1 MADAD
6 TKLIVKKLMTAID
19 DITNDYNKSD
29 EEKTK
34 LFTNFYDT
42 YNVDLVNLKKKNKDQ
57 MNDILDQVNEY
68 VALHKAKMDEVN
80 NAAKQKKEIDIPAE
94 YNDLGLDTDQLKNK
108 QYINEKV
115 ITLLGSKHRVGYIM
129 LCIYSKLKQGISNH
143 ITDIINKLKDDQTLD
158 FSYPPFYL
166 DYPNNNINVNSLNDL
181 FVYTHIGLYYYGK
194 LYPGEQNIQI
204 FNNVLNRV
212 LTHDI
217 VDYSDKS
224 FVTDNLKT
232 LQFSN
237 DATQLKFQQ
246 IFTNICCCILSPG
259 IKNNIAIHSE
269 LRSLVTL
276 MIYYIGL
283 NYNAIKDKLEKNWE
297 KLYLYY
303 LCQQD
308 DINAFIDGNF
318 ADAPTKYD
326 NYKPNDALQLSLL
339 PSQLQNDIN
348 NNDIKKVL
356 NNPPHVYQPFEC
368 KAKDKKIDEIG
379 TDLIPD
385 ADRAEVGKYLT
396 TEMINL
402 YVDAKNYQP
411 NKDNSDKFATIL
423 KSNTSINNLINML
436 NSDNFRFKDY
446 KKYLIAYIE
455 LYRKYHKEYKNY
467 KKMSKLNLKN
477 NVAMN
482 ISANGLRTKNVSTG
496 LNNLNI
502 NDQFSKI
509 RDDIVPIETEVET
522 EVETKVGTEVEKNT
536 FKTYKSNDIQKFLKN
551 DVETGNEKL
560 LVYSTMLSILFKIP
574 YLLSE
579 YLGKLYTKTKFSNV
593 TINRIVDYISKI
605 NKHDNTG
612 EIVCD
617 NADLPN
623 TVETKRNFFER
634 VLEHYNIEF
643 AFKNAFAKDN
653 IDKSEYSMHSRFE
666 IFDQIVNSEEPLLC
680 IDDFNYI
687 SEYIFKAT
695 FCDKLGDDCSSYAI
709 AASKKILSQYV
720 NDSKIGDIDGTKL
733 DKNVTQTDLN
743 EVNNYIQ
750 TVYKPKFVNI
760 RGSTEIDDTEIT
772 PTLAQ
777 DIIEETD
784 TVTYVLF
791 YMNKHHE
798 NFDTKFEDYKFITE
812 LETMKLFNDIVK
824 PDKLYKGLAKTIN
837 GQDQF
842 DQEYKPDNDNK
853 KAILNDFIAL
863 SGIKPD
869 MAKISAAGNFKFSLL
884 KLLFIIFIVLIVIIV
899 IIKFAP
905 KIKNFI
911 KKHL

>member
-1 MADAD
+1 MTDDVD
-6 TKLIVKKLMTAID
+6 TISGTLVDRMTDICDNKDISLQEKLT
-19 DITNDYNKSD
+19 
-29 EEKTK
+29 
-34 LFTNFYDT
+34 LFTNFKDT
-42 YNVDLVNLKKKNKDQ
+42 YDE
-57 MNDILDQVNEY
+57 DITKLIDMDDY
-68 VALHKAKMDEVN
+68 VANEILEAIDGYISVFQRKIATEKII
-80 NAAKQKKEIDIPAE
+80 KQKNEIDIPAE
-94 YNDLGLDTDQLKNK
+94 YDGLNLDKTQLKNK
-108 QYINEKV
+108 QYINEIV
-115 ITLLGSKHRVGYIM
+115 PRLLGSNHRVGYIM
-129 LCIYSKLKQGISNH
+129 LCIYSKLKTGVSDH
-143 ITDIINKLKDDQTLD
+143 IKNIIEQLKTNQTLD

-166 DYPNNNINVNSLNDL
+166 DYPANNVNVNSLNDL
-181 FVYTHIGLYYYGK
+181 FVYTHIGLYYYEK

-224 FVTDNLKT
+224 FVTDNLGA

-237 DATQLKFQQ
+237 DDDNKLKFQQ

-283 NYNAIKDKLEKNWE
+283 NYNAIKSKLKKDWE

-308 DINAFIDGNF
+308 GINAFIDSNF
-318 ADAPTKYD
+318 ANVPKTYE
-326 NYKPNDALQLSLL
+326 NYKPDNALQLSLL
-339 PSQLQNDIN
+339 SGPLQNDIN
-348 NNDIKKVL
+348 NDDIKKIF
-356 NNPPHVYQPFEC
+356 NNSPYVYQPFDC
-368 KAKDKKIDEIG
+368 KNKGKKIADISI
-379 TDLIPD
+379 DLIPD

-396 TEMINL
+396 ADMIDL
-402 YVDAKNYQP
+402 YFDAEGYQP
-411 NKDNSDKFATIL
+411 NKNNSDKFATIL
-423 KSNTSINNLINML
+423 NSNTPIINLITML
-436 NSDNFRFKDY
+436 NSDDFRFKDY
-446 KKYLIAYIE
+446 RRYLIAYIE
-455 LYRKYHKEYKNY
+455 LYRKYHQKDKNY

-482 ISANGLRTKNVSTG
+482 ISANGLRTKNVSTE
-496 LNNLNI
+496 LNKLNI
-502 NDQFSKI
+502 NDQCSKI
-509 RDDIVPIETEVET
+509 GDDIVPIET
-522 EVETKVGTEVEKNT
+522 EVETKVGTEVEKNK
-536 FKTYKSNDIQKFLKN
+536 FKTYKFNGSEQFLQEMQSDLN
-551 DVETGNEKL
+551 TL
-560 LVYSTMLSILFKIP
+560 LDYSTMLSILFKIP
-574 YLLSE
+574 YLLPE
-579 YLGKLYTKTKFSNV
+579 YLGKLYSKTKFSKA

-605 NKHDNTG
+605 NKHDNKG

-617 NADLPN
+617 NKDLPE
-623 TVETKRNFFER
+623 TFETKRNFFER
-634 VLEHYNIEF
+634 VLEHYDIEF
-643 AFKNAFAKDN
+643 AFKNAFANDN
-653 IDKSEYSMHSRFE
+653 VDRVEYSMHSRFE
-666 IFDQIVNSEEPLLC
+666 IFDQIINSKKPLLC

-695 FCDKLGDDCSSYAI
+695 FCNGLSNDCSSYAI

-720 NDSKIGDIDGTKL
+720 NDGKIGDISGEGPT
-733 DKNVTQTDLN
+733 KNVTQTDLN

-760 RGSTEIDDTEIT
+760 RGSTEVDDTEIT

-777 DIIEETD
+777 DIIEETN

-791 YMNKHHE
+791 YVNDQHKQFE
-798 NFDTKFEDYKFITE
+798 TKFEDYKFITE

-824 PDKLYKGLAKTIN
+824 PDKLYKGLAKTIQN
-837 GQDQF
+837 RDQF
-842 DQEYKPDNDNK
+842 DQTYTPSNDNK
-853 KAILNDFIAL
+853 KAILKDFIDY
-863 SGIKPD
+863 SGLD
-869 MAKISAAGNFKFSLL
+869 LNTAKISAAGNFKFSLL

>member
-1 MADAD
+1 MADVDA
-6 TKLIVKKLMTAID
+6 KSIVKKLMAAID
-19 DITNDYNKSD
+19 EITNDENTSV
-29 EEKTK
+29 EKKTQ
-34 LFTNFYDT
+34 LFTDFQDT
-42 YNVDLVNLKKKNKDQ
+42 YSNDLAELKKKNKKQ
-57 MNDILDQVNEY
+57 MIAILEQVTEY
-68 VALHKAKMDEVN
+68 IAAYKAKMDEVDDETE
-80 NAAKQKKEIDIPAE
+80 QDTEIDIPVE
-94 YNDLGLDTDQLKNK
+94 YDGLNLDKTKLKDK
-108 QYINEKV
+108 QYINDMV
-115 ITLLGSKHRVGYIM
+115 TTLLGTNYRVGYLM
-129 LCIYSKLKQGISNH
+129 LCIYSKLKTGVSQYINN
-143 ITDIINKLKDDQTLD
+143 IIEQLKTKQNSD

-166 DYPNNNINVNSLNDL
+166 DYPNNNVNVNSLNDL
-181 FVYTHIGLYYYGK
+181 FVYTHIGLYYYEK

-224 FVTDNLKT
+224 FVTDNLRE

-259 IKNNIAIHSE
+259 IKNNIVIHSE

-283 NYNAIKDKLEKNWE
+283 NYNAIKNKLERDWE

-318 ADAPTKYD
+318 ANAPKAYD
-326 NYKPNDALQLSLL
+326 KYKPNDTLQLSLL
-339 PSQLQNDIN
+339 PGLLQNDIN
-348 NNDIKKVL
+348 NNVVQKAP
-356 NNPPHVYQPFEC
+356 NNSSYVYQPFNH
-368 KAKDKKIDEIG
+368 KTKDKTIAEIG

-385 ADRAEVGKYLT
+385 ADKNEVGKYLT
-396 TEMINL
+396 HEMINL
-402 YVDAKNYQP
+402 YVDAKDYQP
-411 NKDNSDKFATIL
+411 NKDNSDKFATTL
-423 KSNTSINNLINML
+423 SSNTTIKNLINML
-436 NSDNFRFKDY
+436 NSNDFRFKDY
-446 KKYLIAYIE
+446 RKYLIAYID
-455 LYRKYHKEYKNY
+455 LYHNYHKKDKDY

-482 ISANGLRTKNVSTG
+482 ISANGLRTKNVSTE
-496 LNNLNI
+496 LNKLNI
-502 NDQFSKI
+502 NGQCSKI
-509 RDDIVPIETEVET
+509 GNDIVPIEID
-522 EVETKVGTEVEKNT
+522 VETKVETEVEKNT
-536 FKTYKSNDIQKFLKN
+536 FKTYIFDGDSQFIKEMQSDL
-551 DVETGNEKL
+551 DTL
-560 LVYSTMLSILFKIP
+560 LAYSTMLSILFKIP
-574 YLLSE
+574 YLLPE
-579 YLGKLYTKTKFSNV
+579 YLGELYSKTKFSKV
-593 TINRIVDYISKI
+593 TINKIVNYISKI
-605 NKHDNTG
+605 NKHDNVG
-612 EIVCD
+612 EIVIGND
-617 NADLPN
+617 DLP
-623 TVETKRNFFER
+623 TDFEKKRNFFER
-634 VLEHYNIEF
+634 VLEHYDIEF
-643 AFKNAFAKDN
+643 AFKNSFANDN
-653 IDKSEYSMHSRFE
+653 VDKAEYSMHSRFA

-695 FCDKLGDDCSSYAI
+695 FCNGLSDDCSSYAV
-709 AASKKILSQYV
+709 AASKKLLSKYV
-720 NDSKIGDIDGTKL
+720 NDGKIGDIDGTKL

-777 DIIEETD
+777 DIIEETNI
-784 TVTYVLF
+784 VTHVLF
-791 YMNKHHE
+791 VDNKHHE

-824 PDKLYKGLAKTIN
+824 PDKLYKGLAKTIK
-837 GQDQF
+837 DHEQF

-853 KAILNDFIAL
+853 KAILKDFIAL
-863 SGIKPD
+863 SGMD
-869 MAKISAAGNFKFSLL
+869 ETAAKISAAGNFKFSLL

>member
-1 MADAD
+1 MTDDKAVYKQIMDIINGINQDDSTSYEQKIDLLSNINDDYYDMLNKLSKGTAYLISDTIADWVD
-6 TKLIVKKLMTAID
+6 VYNTQIQLISLNT
-19 DITNDYNKSD
+19 
-29 EEKTK
+29 
-34 LFTNFYDT
+34 
-42 YNVDLVNLKKKNKDQ
+42 
-57 MNDILDQVNEY
+57 
-68 VALHKAKMDEVN
+68 
-80 NAAKQKKEIDIPAE
+80 EIDIPDE
-94 YNDLGLDTDQLKNK
+94 YTDLGLDKARLEDK
-108 QYINEKV
+108 QYINEIV
-115 ITLLGSKHRVGYIM
+115 PTLLRSDHRVGYIV
-129 LCIYSKLKQGISNH
+129 LCIYSKLKTGISDH
-143 ITDIINKLKDDQTLD
+143 INDIIEQLKTNQNSD

-166 DYPNNNINVNSLNDL
+166 DYPANNVNVNSLNDL

-224 FVTDNLKT
+224 FVTNNLKT

-283 NYNAIKDKLEKNWE
+283 NYNAIKDKLKRDWE

-308 DINAFIDGNF
+308 GINAFINSDF
-318 ADAPTKYD
+318 ADVPKTYE
-326 NYKPNDALQLSLL
+326 NYKPDNALQLSLL
-339 PSQLQNDIN
+339 PGQLQNDIN
-348 NNDIKKVL
+348 NNDIQKIL
-356 NNPPHVYQPFEC
+356 NNLPCVYQSFDC
-368 KAKDKKIDEIG
+368 KNKDKKIADIG

-396 TEMINL
+396 DDMINL
-402 YVDAKNYQP
+402 YFDAEGYQP
-411 NKDNSDKFATIL
+411 NKNNSDKFTMIL
-423 KSNTSINNLINML
+423 NSNTPIKNLITML
-436 NSDNFRFKDY
+436 NSDDFRFKDY
-446 KKYLIAYIE
+446 RKYLIAYIE
-455 LYRKYHKEYKNY
+455 LYRKYHKKDKNY

-482 ISANGLRTKNVSTG
+482 ISANGLRTDKVLTE

-502 NDQFSKI
+502 NGKCDKI
-509 RDDIVPIETEVET
+509 GDISPDEAT
-522 EVETKVGTEVEKNT
+522 T
-536 FKTYKSNDIQKFLKN
+536 FYTYKFDGTKQFIQEMKSDLDRLF
-551 DVETGNEKL
+551 D
-560 LVYSTMLSILFKIP
+560 YSTMLSILFKIP
-574 YLLSE
+574 YLLPE
-579 YLGKLYTKTKFSNV
+579 YLGKLYSKTKFSKA

-612 EIVCD
+612 EIVCET
-617 NADLPN
+617 ADLPSDF
-623 TVETKRNFFER
+623 EKKRNFFER

-643 AFKNAFAKDN
+643 AFKNAFANDN
-653 IDKSEYSMHSRFE
+653 VDRVEYSMHSRFE
-666 IFDQIVNSEEPLLC
+666 IFDQIVNSEKQLLC

-695 FCDKLGDDCSSYAI
+695 FCNGLSNDCSSYAI

-720 NDSKIGDIDGTKL
+720 NDGKIGDIGGEGPT
-733 DKNVTQTDLN
+733 KNVTQTDLN

-760 RGSTEIDDTEIT
+760 RGSTEVDDTEIT

-777 DIIEETD
+777 DIIEETII
-784 TVTYVLF
+784 VTYVLF
-791 YMNKHHE
+791 NKNDQHKQF
-798 NFDTKFEDYKFITE
+798 NTNFEDYKFITE

-837 GQDQF
+837 GREQF
-842 DQEYKPDNDNK
+842 DQTYTPSNDNK
-853 KAILNDFIAL
+853 KAILKDFITF
-863 SGIKPD
+863 SGLDPTT
-869 MAKISAAGNFKFSLL
+869 AKISAAGNFKFSLL

>member
-6 TKLIVKKLMTAID
+6 VDVNSIVRKLMNEIFNISKDNTK
-19 DITNDYNKSD
+19 TD
-29 EEKTK
+29 EEKFDSFTK
-34 LFTNFYDT
+34 FNKTH
-42 YNVDLVNLKKKNKDQ
+42 VSDLVNLRNKDI
-57 MNDILDQVNEY
+57 NKFNGIRNQVKKHAES
-68 VALHKAKMDEVN
+68 HKIKMDELEN
-80 NAAKQKKEIDIPAE
+80 EIKQNTEIDIPAE
-94 YNDLGLDTDQLKNK
+94 YNSLGLDKARLKDK
-108 QYINEKV
+108 QYINEIV
-115 ITLLGSKHRVGYIM
+115 PTLLRSDHRVGYIM
-129 LCIYSKLKQGISNH
+129 LCIYSKLKTGISDH
-143 ITDIINKLKDDQTLD
+143 INDIIEQLKTNQTLD

-166 DYPNNNINVNSLNDL
+166 DYSDNNVNVNSLNDL

-224 FVTDNLKT
+224 FVTDNLGA

-237 DATQLKFQQ
+237 DDDNKLKFQQ

-283 NYNAIKDKLEKNWE
+283 NYGAIKNKLEKDWE

-308 DINAFIDGNF
+308 DIKAFIDNNL
-318 ADAPTKYD
+318 ANSPETYK
-326 NYKPNDALQLSLL
+326 NYKPNDTLQLSLL
-339 PSQLQNDIN
+339 SGSLQNDIN
-348 NNDIKKVL
+348 NNNIQKIL
-356 NNPPHVYQPFEC
+356 NNPPVYQPFNC
-368 KAKDKKIDEIG
+368 KTTGKKIANISI
-379 TDLIPD
+379 DLIPD

-396 TEMINL
+396 DDMINL
-402 YVDAKNYQP
+402 YFDAEGYQP
-411 NKDNSDKFATIL
+411 NKNNSDKFAMIL
-423 KSNTSINNLINML
+423 NSNTPIKNLITML
-436 NSDNFRFKDY
+436 NSDDFRFKDY
-446 KKYLIAYIE
+446 RKYLIAYIE
-455 LYRKYHKEYKNY
+455 LYRKYHQKYKNY

-477 NVAMN
+477 NVAIN
-482 ISANGLRTKNVSTG
+482 ISENRLGTKNVSTG
-496 LNNLNI
+496 LNKLNI
-502 NDQFSKI
+502 NDQCSKI
-509 RDDIVPIETEVET
+509 GDDIVPIET
-522 EVETKVGTEVEKNT
+522 EVETKVGTEVEKNK
-536 FKTYKSNDIQKFLKN
+536 FKTYKSDDIQKFLEN
-551 DVETGNEKL
+551 DVEPSNQTL

-574 YLLSE
+574 YLLPE
-579 YLGKLYTKTKFSNV
+579 YLGKLYSKTKFSKA

-605 NKHDNTG
+605 NKHDNKG

-617 NADLPN
+617 NKDLPE
-623 TVETKRNFFER
+623 TFETKRNFFER

-643 AFKNAFAKDN
+643 AFKNAFANDN
-653 IDKSEYSMHSRFE
+653 VDKVEYSMHSRFE
-666 IFDQIVNSEEPLLC
+666 IFDQIVNSKEPLLC

-695 FCDKLGDDCSSYAI
+695 FCDKLENDCSSYAI
-709 AASKKILSQYV
+709 TASKKILSQYV
-720 NDSKIGDIDGTKL
+720 NDGKIGDIGGEGPT
-733 DKNVTQTDLN
+733 KNVTQTDLN

-760 RGSTEIDDTEIT
+760 RGSTEVDDTEIT

-791 YMNKHHE
+791 YMNDQHK
-798 NFDTKFEDYKFITE
+798 NFETKFEDYKFITE

-824 PDKLYKGLAKTIN
+824 PDKLYKGLAKTIQN
-837 GQDQF
+837 REQF
-842 DQEYKPDNDNK
+842 DQTYTPGNDNK
-853 KAILNDFIAL
+853 KAILNDFINY
-863 SGIKPD
+863 SGLTPTT
-869 MAKISAAGNFKFSLL
+869 AKISAAGNFKFSLL

>member
-1 MADAD
+1 MTDD
-6 TKLIVKKLMTAID
+6 VCGKILDIIKKINRNTSMTYQEKID
-19 DITNDYNKSD
+19 SLYKINNDYEDELDTLD
-29 EEKTK
+29 EE
-34 LFTNFYDT
+34 D
-42 YNVDLVNLKKKNKDQ
+42 YNIIANKIKELTGLYNMQ
-57 MNDILDQVNEY
+57 IQLI
-68 VALHKAKMDEVN
+68 ALN
-80 NAAKQKKEIDIPAE
+80 TEIDIPTE
-94 YNDLGLDTDQLKNK
+94 YDGLNLDKTKLKDK
-108 QYINEKV
+108 QYINDMV
-115 ITLLGSKHRVGYIM
+115 TTLLGTNYRVGYLM
-129 LCIYSKLKQGISNH
+129 LCIYSELKTGISEH
-143 ITDIINKLKDDQTLD
+143 VKDIIEQLKTNQNSD

-166 DYPNNNINVNSLNDL
+166 DYPANNVNVNSLNDL
-181 FVYTHIGLYYYGK
+181 FVYTHIGLYYYEK
-194 LYPGEQNIQI
+194 LYPGDQNIQI

-224 FVTDNLKT
+224 FVTNNLRE

-237 DATQLKFQQ
+237 DDTQLKFQQ

-283 NYNAIKDKLEKNWE
+283 NYNPIKDKLKKDWE
-297 KLYLYY
+297 RLYLYY

-308 DINAFIDGNF
+308 DINAFINNNF
-318 ADAPTKYD
+318 TDAPTKYEE
-326 NYKPNDALQLSLL
+326 YKPNDKLDLSLL
-339 PSQLQNDIN
+339 PGPLQNDIN
-348 NNDIKKVL
+348 NNNIQKVI
-356 NNPPHVYQPFEC
+356 NTPKYAYQQFDC
-368 KAKDKKIDEIG
+368 KTKDKTITDIG
-379 TDLIPD
+379 TDLIPN

-396 TEMINL
+396 TDMINL
-402 YVDAKNYQP
+402 YIDAKNYQP
-411 NKDNSDKFATIL
+411 NKTNDDKFATTL
-423 KSNTSINNLINML
+423 NSNTSIQNLINML
-436 NSDNFRFKDY
+436 NSDDFRFKDY
-446 KKYLIAYIE
+446 RKYLIAYID
-455 LYRKYHKEYKNY
+455 LYHNYHQKYKNY
-467 KKMSKLNLKN
+467 KKMLKLNLKN

-482 ISANGLRTKNVSTG
+482 ISANELRTKNVSTE
-496 LNNLNI
+496 LNKLDINKLCDNI
-502 NDQFSKI
+502 GNNISPIKTEI
-509 RDDIVPIETEVET
+509 KTKIETNE
-522 EVETKVGTEVEKNT
+522 
-536 FKTYKSNDIQKFLKN
+536 FKTYKHEDIQKFVN
-551 DVETGNEKL
+551 DDVEPGNKTL
-560 LVYSTMLSILFKIP
+560 LDYSTMLSILFKIP
-574 YLLSE
+574 YLLPE
-579 YLGKLYTKTKFSNV
+579 YLGKLYSKTKFSNA

-605 NKHDNTG
+605 NKHNNVG
-612 EIVCD
+612 EITCD
-617 NADLPN
+617 NKDLP
-623 TVETKRNFFER
+623 TDFEKKRNFFER

-653 IDKSEYSMHSRFE
+653 VDKAEYSMHSRFA
-666 IFDQIVNSEEPLLC
+666 IFDQIVNSDEPLLC

-695 FCDKLGDDCSSYAI
+695 FCNNLGDDCSSYAI

-720 NDSKIGDIDGTKL
+720 NDDKIGDIGGKDLT
-733 DKNVTQTDLN
+733 KNVTQTDLN

-750 TVYKPKFVNI
+750 TIYKPKFVNI

-791 YMNKHHE
+791 YMNDQHKQFE
-798 NFDTKFEDYKFITE
+798 TKFEDYKFITE

-824 PDKLYKGLAKTIN
+824 PDKLYKGLANTIK

-842 DQEYKPDNDNK
+842 DQEYRPDNDNK
-853 KAILNDFIAL
+853 NAILKDFMDYSELDA
-863 SGIKPD
+863 KT
-869 MAKISAAGNFKFSLL
+869 AKISAAGNFKFSLL

>member
-1 MADAD
+1 MTDD
-6 TKLIVKKLMTAID
+6 TDTILDTLVDRMTDICNNKDTSLQEKLT
-19 DITNDYNKSD
+19 
-29 EEKTK
+29 
-34 LFTNFYDT
+34 LFTNFQNTYDEDIT
-42 YNVDLVNLKKKNKDQ
+42 KLIDMNENAANEILETIKGYISVFQRKIATEKIIKQKNK
-57 MNDILDQVNEY
+57 
-68 VALHKAKMDEVN
+68 
-80 NAAKQKKEIDIPAE
+80 IDIPAE
-94 YNDLGLDTDQLKNK
+94 YNDLNLDKDQLKNK
-108 QYINEKV
+108 QYINEIV
-115 ITLLGSKHRVGYIM
+115 PRLLGSDHRVGYIM
-129 LCIYSKLKQGISNH
+129 LCIYSKLKTGISNH

-194 LYPGEQNIQI
+194 LHPEDQNIQI

-224 FVTDNLKT
+224 FVTDNLGA

-237 DATQLKFQQ
+237 DDATKLKFQQ

-283 NYNAIKDKLEKNWE
+283 NYNAIKDKLEKDWE

-308 DINAFIDGNF
+308 GINAFINNNF
-318 ADAPTKYD
+318 KDIPKKYD
-326 NYKPNDALQLSLL
+326 DYKPNDTLQLSLL
-339 PSQLQNDIN
+339 PGLLQNDIN
-348 NNDIKKVL
+348 NNNIPKVL
-356 NNPPHVYQPFEC
+356 NSSKYAYQKFEYE
-368 KAKDKKIDEIG
+368 DKKKTIDDIN
-379 TDLIPD
+379 TNLIPD
-385 ADRAEVGKYLT
+385 ADKNEVRKYLT
-396 TEMINL
+396 PEMINL
-402 YVDAKNYQP
+402 YFNAEDYK
-411 NKDNSDKFATIL
+411 SDKFTTIKL
-423 KSNTSINNLINML
+423 SSTSKPINDLIDML

-446 KKYLIAYIE
+446 RKYLIAYID
-455 LYRKYHKEYKNY
+455 LYHNYHQKDKNY
-467 KKMSKLNLKN
+467 NKMSKLNLKN
-477 NVAMN
+477 NVANN
-482 ISANGLRTKNVSTG
+482 ISENGLKTDNVSTE
-496 LNNLNI
+496 LNKLNI
-502 NDQFSKI
+502 NSQCVNI
-509 RDDIVPIETEVET
+509 GDISLDET
-522 EVETKVGTEVEKNT
+522 NT
-536 FKTYKSNDIQKFLKN
+536 FKTYKFNGTEKFIKDMQSDLN
-551 DVETGNEKL
+551 RL
-560 LVYSTMLSILFKIP
+560 LAYSTMLSILFKIP
-574 YLLSE
+574 YLLPE
-579 YLGKLYTKTKFSNV
+579 YLGELYSKTKFSKA
-593 TINRIVDYISKI
+593 TINKIVDYISKI
-605 NKHDNTG
+605 NKHDNVG

-617 NADLPN
+617 NADLP
-623 TVETKRNFFER
+623 TDFEKKRNFFER
-634 VLEHYNIEF
+634 VLEHYDIEF

-653 IDKSEYSMHSRFE
+653 VDKAEYSMHSRFA

-695 FCDKLGDDCSSYAI
+695 FCNGLSDDCSSYAI
-709 AASKKILSQYV
+709 AASKKILSKYV
-720 NDSKIGDIDGTKL
+720 NDGKIGDVGGKDL
-733 DKNVTQTDLN
+733 NKNVTQTDLN

-777 DIIEETD
+777 DIIEETKI
-784 TVTYVLF
+784 VTHVLF
-791 YMNKHHE
+791 VKNNHHK

-824 PDKLYKGLAKTIN
+824 PDKLYKGLANTIN

-842 DQEYKPDNDNK
+842 DKEYKPDNDNK

-884 KLLFIIFIVLIVIIV
+884 KLLFIIFIVLIVIVV

>member
-1 MADAD
+1 MTDVDAAETISNKLFD
-6 TKLIVKKLMTAID
+6 AIQDICDDKTKSYMEKLTLFNDFKNTYNEDITKLYNID
-19 DITNDYNKSD
+19 I
-29 EEKTK
+29 
-34 LFTNFYDT
+34 
-42 YNVDLVNLKKKNKDQ
+42 NVFDN
-57 MNDILDQVNEY
+57 ILDTVDNYISVFQRKMNEEEIE
-68 VALHKAKMDEVN
+68 KR
-80 NAAKQKKEIDIPAE
+80 KKEFNIPAE
-94 YNDLGLDTDQLKNK
+94 YNDLGLDKGQLKNK
-108 QYINEKV
+108 QYINEQVPK
-115 ITLLGSKHRVGYIM
+115 LLRSDHRVGYIM

-283 NYNAIKDKLEKNWE
+283 NYNAIKDKLEKDWE

-318 ADAPTKYD
+318 KDIPKTYD
-326 NYKPNDALQLSLL
+326 NYKPNDTLQLSLL
-339 PSQLQNDIN
+339 PSSLQNDIN

-356 NNPPHVYQPFEC
+356 NNPPHVYQPFNC
-368 KAKDKKIDEIG
+368 NAKDNKIDEIG

-423 KSNTSINNLINML
+423 SSNKSITSLITVL

-482 ISANGLRTKNVSTG
+482 ISANGLRTKNVSIG

-502 NDQFSKI
+502 NGQFSEI
-509 RDDIVPIETEVET
+509 GDNIVPTEI
-522 EVETKVGTEVEKNT
+522 EVETKVETEVEKNT
-536 FKTYKSNDIQKFLKN
+536 FKTYKSDDIQKFLKN
-551 DVETGNEKL
+551 DVETGNKKL

-617 NADLPN
+617 KADLPN

-643 AFKNAFAKDN
+643 AFKNAFANDN
-653 IDKSEYSMHSRFE
+653 VDKSEYSMHSRFA
-666 IFDQIVNSEEPLLC
+666 IFDRIVNSEEPLLC

-709 AASKKILSQYV
+709 AVSKKILSQYV
-720 NDSKIGDIDGTKL
+720 NDGKIGDIDGTRL

-798 NFDTKFEDYKFITE
+798 NFNTKFEDYKFITE

-863 SGIKPD
+863 SGLDPKA
-869 MAKISAAGNFKFSLL
+869 AKISAAGNFKFSLL
-884 KLLFIIFIVLIVIIV
+884 KLLFIIFIVLIVIVV

>member
-1 MADAD
+1 MTDAVETITD
-6 TKLIVKKLMTAID
+6 TLVDRMIDIRDNKDTSLQEKLT
-19 DITNDYNKSD
+19 
-29 EEKTK
+29 
-34 LFTNFYDT
+34 LFTNFRTT
-42 YNVDLVNLKKKNKDQ
+42 YNKD
-57 MNDILDQVNEY
+57 I
-68 VALHKAKMDEVN
+68 AKLLEMDENV
-80 NAAKQKKEIDIPAE
+80 ADKIFDTIDGYISVFQRRITTEKIIKQKNEINIPAE
-94 YNDLGLDTDQLKNK
+94 YADLGLDKDQLKNK

-115 ITLLGSKHRVGYIM
+115 ITLLGSNYRVGYIM
-129 LCIYSKLKQGISNH
+129 LCIYSKLKPGISNH

-283 NYNAIKDKLEKNWE
+283 NYNAIKDKLEKDWQ

-303 LCQQD
+303 LCQHD

-318 ADAPTKYD
+318 ADVPKTYD
-326 NYKPNDALQLSLL
+326 NYKPNNTLQLLLL
-339 PSQLQNDIN
+339 PSPLQNDIN
-348 NNDIKKVL
+348 NNNIKKIINSSL
-356 NNPPHVYQPFEC
+356 HTYQSFDC
-368 KAKDKKIDEIG
+368 TAKDKKIDEIG

-402 YVDAKNYQP
+402 YVDAKNYKP

-423 KSNTSINNLINML
+423 SSNKSITPLINML

-502 NDQFSKI
+502 NGQFSNI
-509 RDDIVPIETEVET
+509 GDDIVPIKT
-522 EVETKVGTEVEKNT
+522 EVETKIGTEVEKNT
-536 FKTYKSNDIQKFLKN
+536 FETYKSDDIQKFLKN
-551 DVETGNEKL
+551 YVETGNEKL

-643 AFKNAFAKDN
+643 AFKNAFAKDDV
-653 IDKSEYSMHSRFE
+653 DKVEYSMHSRFA

-720 NDSKIGDIDGTKL
+720 NDDKIGDIGGESPT
-733 DKNVTQTDLN
+733 KNVTQTDLN

-791 YMNKHHE
+791 YMNDQHKQF
-798 NFDTKFEDYKFITE
+798 NTNFEDYKFITE

-824 PDKLYKGLAKTIN
+824 PDKLYKGLARTIN

-842 DQEYKPDNDNK
+842 DQKYTPDNDNK
-853 KAILNDFIAL
+853 KAILKDFIAF
-863 SGIKPD
+863 SGLDPN
-869 MAKISAAGNFKFSLL
+869 MTKISAAGNFKFSLL

>member
-1 MADAD
+1 MTDAETATIVIDLSTMLDNICKD
-6 TKLIVKKLMTAID
+6 THKT
-19 DITNDYNKSD
+19 SQ
-29 EEKTK
+29 EKVN
-34 LFTNFYDT
+34 LFTNFINDHKT
-42 YNVDLVNLKKKNKDQ
+42 DFAKLAKANKTLVKNISTKITNYTSVFQ
-57 MNDILDQVNEY
+57 NKIIIEIS
-68 VALHKAKMDEVN
+68 
-80 NAAKQKKEIDIPAE
+80 AKQNTEIDIPTE
-94 YNDLGLDTDQLKNK
+94 YDSLNLNKDQLKNK
-108 QYINEKV
+108 QYVNDMV
-115 ITLLGSKHRVGYIM
+115 TTLLGTNHRVGYLM
-129 LCIYSKLKQGISNH
+129 LCIYSKLKTGVSDH
-143 ITDIINKLKDDQTLD
+143 ITDIIEYLKNNPNSD

-166 DYPNNNINVNSLNDL
+166 DYPNSNVNVNSLNDL
-181 FVYTHIGLYYYGK
+181 FVYTHIGLYYYEK
-194 LYPGEQNIQI
+194 LHPEDQNILI

-224 FVTDNLKT
+224 FVTDNLRE

-259 IKNNIAIHSE
+259 IKNNIVIHSE

-283 NYNAIKDKLEKNWE
+283 NYNAIKTKLERDWE

-308 DINAFIDGNF
+308 GINAFINNNF
-318 ADAPTKYD
+318 KDAPKTYD
-326 NYKPNDALQLSLL
+326 SYKPNDTLQLLLL
-339 PSQLQNDIN
+339 PNPLQNDIN
-348 NNDIKKVL
+348 NNNIPKVL
-356 NNPPHVYQPFEC
+356 NNSYTYQPFAC
-368 KAKDKKIDEIG
+368 KTKDKTINDIA
-379 TDLIPD
+379 DLIPD
-385 ADRAEVGKYLT
+385 ADKNEVGKYLT
-396 TEMINL
+396 PDMINM
-402 YVDAKNYQP
+402 YVDAKDYQP
-411 NKDNSDKFATIL
+411 NKSGKFEMILGQASDSI
-423 KSNTSINNLINML
+423 KSLINML
-436 NSDNFRFKDY
+436 NSDDFRFKDY
-446 KKYLIAYIE
+446 RKYLIAYID
-455 LYRKYHKEYKNY
+455 LYHNYHQQYKNY
-467 KKMSKLNLKN
+467 KKMLKLNLKN

-482 ISANGLRTKNVSTG
+482 ISANELRTKNVSTG

-502 NDQFSKI
+502 NNQCGNIGDNIS
-509 RDDIVPIETEVET
+509 PIKTD
-522 EVETKVGTEVEKNT
+522 VETKVETEVEKNT
-536 FKTYKSNDIQKFLKN
+536 FKTYKHEDIQKFVD
-551 DVETGNEKL
+551 DVVEPSNKTL
-560 LVYSTMLSILFKIP
+560 LAYSTMLSILFKIP
-574 YLLSE
+574 YLLPE
-579 YLGKLYTKTKFSNV
+579 YLGKLYSKTKFSKA
-593 TINRIVDYISKI
+593 TINRIVNYISKI
-605 NKHDNTG
+605 NKHDNVG
-612 EIVCD
+612 EIPYD
-617 NADLPN
+617 NKDLPS
-623 TVETKRNFFER
+623 TFEKKHDFFER
-634 VLEHYNIEF
+634 VLKHYDIEF

-653 IDKSEYSMHSRFE
+653 VDKAEYSMHSRFE
-666 IFDQIVNSEEPLLC
+666 IFDQIVNSDDQLLC

-695 FCDKLGDDCSSYAI
+695 FCDKLEDDCSSYAI
-709 AASKKILSQYV
+709 AASKKILSEYV
-720 NDSKIGDIDGTKL
+720 NDGKIGDIGGKDLT
-733 DKNVTQTDLN
+733 KNVTQTDLN

-824 PDKLYKGLAKTIN
+824 PDKLYKGLANTIN
-837 GQDQF
+837 GKDQF

-853 KAILNDFIAL
+853 KAILKDFITF
-863 SGIKPD
+863 SGINPD
-869 MAKISAAGNFKFSLL
+869 TAKISAAGNFKFSLL
-884 KLLFIIFIVLIVIIV
+884 KLLFIIFIVLIVIVV

>member
-1 MADAD
+1 
-6 TKLIVKKLMTAID
+6 MTD
-19 DITNDYNKSD
+19 DIKTISAKLVKMMRNISDDESKSYKERLD
-29 EEKTK
+29 
-34 LFTNFYDT
+34 LFTNFNIEHREDIGK
-42 YNVDLVNLKKKNKDQ
+42 LVKLNKQTANRIITQISDYVYVFQNKIATEKILKQNT
-57 MNDILDQVNEY
+57 
-68 VALHKAKMDEVN
+68 
-80 NAAKQKKEIDIPAE
+80 EIDIPDE
-94 YNDLGLDTDQLKNK
+94 YTDLGLDKARLKDK
-108 QYINEKV
+108 QYINEIV
-115 ITLLGSKHRVGYIM
+115 PTLLRSDRRVGYIM
-129 LCIYSKLKQGISNH
+129 LCIYSKLKTGISDH
-143 ITDIINKLKDDQTLD
+143 IKNIIEQLKTNQTLD

-166 DYPNNNINVNSLNDL
+166 DYPANNVNVNSLNDL

-224 FVTDNLKT
+224 FVTDNLGA

-237 DATQLKFQQ
+237 DDDTKLKFQQ

-269 LRSLVTL
+269 LCSLVTL

-283 NYNAIKDKLEKNWE
+283 NYNAIKNNLEKDWE

-308 DINAFIDGNF
+308 GINAFIDSNF
-318 ADAPTKYD
+318 TDAPKTYD
-326 NYKPNDALQLSLL
+326 KYKPNDTLQLSLL
-339 PSQLQNDIN
+339 PNPLQNDIN
-348 NNDIKKVL
+348 NNNIPKVS
-356 NNPPHVYQPFEC
+356 NNSYVYQPFNH
-368 KAKDKKIDEIG
+368 KTKDKKMGEIG
-379 TDLIPD
+379 TDLIQD

-411 NKDNSDKFATIL
+411 NKDNSDNFATIL
-423 KSNTSINNLINML
+423 NSNKSITSLIKML
-436 NSDNFRFKDY
+436 NSDDFRFKDY
-446 KKYLIAYIE
+446 RKYLIAYID
-455 LYRKYHKEYKNY
+455 LYHNYHQKDKNY

-477 NVAMN
+477 NVANN
-482 ISANGLRTKNVSTG
+482 ISENGLKTDKVLTE

-502 NDQFSKI
+502 NGRCNKI
-509 RDDIVPIETEVET
+509 GDISPDEAT
-522 EVETKVGTEVEKNT
+522 T
-536 FKTYKSNDIQKFLKN
+536 FKTYKFDGTEKFIEEMRSDL
-551 DVETGNEKL
+551 DTL
-560 LVYSTMLSILFKIP
+560 LNYSTMLSILFKIP
-574 YLLSE
+574 YLLPE
-579 YLGKLYTKTKFSNV
+579 YLGKLYSKTKFSKA

-605 NKHDNTG
+605 NKHDNKG

-617 NADLPN
+617 NDGLP
-623 TVETKRNFFER
+623 TDFEKKRNFFER
-634 VLEHYNIEF
+634 VLEHYKIEF
-643 AFKNAFAKDN
+643 AFKNLFANDN
-653 IDKSEYSMHSRFE
+653 VDKAEYSMHSRFE
-666 IFDQIVNSEEPLLC
+666 IFDQIVNSKEPLLC

-687 SEYIFKAT
+687 SDYIFKAT
-695 FCDKLGDDCSSYAI
+695 FCNGLSDDCSSYAI
-709 AASKKILSQYV
+709 AASKKILSKYV
-720 NDSKIGDIDGTKL
+720 NDGKIGDIGGEDPT
-733 DKNVTQTDLN
+733 KNVTQTDLN

-760 RGSTEIDDTEIT
+760 RGSTEVDDTEIT

-777 DIIEETD
+777 DIIEETNL
-784 TVTYVLF
+784 VTYVLF
-791 YMNKHHE
+791 VKNKHHE

-853 KAILNDFIAL
+853 KAILTDFMNYARL
-863 SGIKPD
+863 DAKT
-869 MAKISAAGNFKFSLL
+869 AKISAAGNFKFSLL
-884 KLLFIIFIVLIVIIV
+884 KLLFIIFIVLIVIVV

>member
-1 MADAD
+1 MTDDVNTILVTLVNRMTDIRNNKD
-6 TKLIVKKLMTAID
+6 TSLQEKLT
-19 DITNDYNKSD
+19 
-29 EEKTK
+29 
-34 LFTNFYDT
+34 LFTNFQTTYDEDIT
-42 YNVDLVNLKKKNKDQ
+42 KLVNMDWDVANEILKTIKNYISAFQRNIATEIIIKQ
-57 MNDILDQVNEY
+57 Q
-68 VALHKAKMDEVN
+68 N
-80 NAAKQKKEIDIPAE
+80 NIDIPAE
-94 YNDLGLDTDQLKNK
+94 YNDLNLDKDQLKNK
-108 QYINEKV
+108 QYIN
-115 ITLLGSKHRVGYIM
+115 TLGTILLRSNHRVGYIM
-129 LCIYSKLKQGISNH
+129 LCIYSKLKTGISNH

-166 DYPNNNINVNSLNDL
+166 DYPDNNVNVNSLNDL

-194 LYPGEQNIQI
+194 LHPEDQNIPI

-224 FVTDNLKT
+224 FVTNNLGA
-232 LQFSN
+232 LQFSDN
-237 DATQLKFQQ
+237 ATQLKFQQ

-283 NYNAIKDKLEKNWE
+283 NYNAIKDKLERDWE

-308 DINAFIDGNF
+308 DINAFINGNF
-318 ADAPTKYD
+318 ADVPETYK
-326 NYKPNDALQLSLL
+326 NYKPNDTLQLSLL
-339 PSQLQNDIN
+339 PNPLQNDIN
-348 NNDIKKVL
+348 NNNIPKTINDSY
-356 NNPPHVYQPFEC
+356 VYQTFDH
-368 KAKDKKIDEIG
+368 KTKDKKIDEIG
-379 TDLIPD
+379 TDLIQD

-396 TEMINL
+396 SEMISL

-423 KSNTSINNLINML
+423 SSNTTIKNLIDTL
-436 NSDNFRFKDY
+436 NSDDFRFKDY
-446 KKYLIAYIE
+446 RKYLIAYID
-455 LYRKYHKEYKNY
+455 LYYNYHQKDKNY
-467 KKMSKLNLKN
+467 NKMSKLNLKN
-477 NVAMN
+477 NVANN
-482 ISANGLRTKNVSTG
+482 ISENGLKTDNVSTE
-496 LNNLNI
+496 LNRLNI
-502 NDQFSKI
+502 NSQCVNI
-509 RDDIVPIETEVET
+509 GDISPDETT
-522 EVETKVGTEVEKNT
+522 T
-536 FKTYKSNDIQKFLKN
+536 FNTYKINANSQFIKEMQSELS
-551 DVETGNEKL
+551 TL
-560 LVYSTMLSILFKIP
+560 LAYSTMLSILFKIP
-574 YLLSE
+574 YLLPE
-579 YLGKLYTKTKFSNV
+579 YLGELYSKTKFSKV
-593 TINRIVDYISKI
+593 TINKIVNYISKI
-605 NKHDNTG
+605 NKHDNVG
-612 EIVCD
+612 EIAYD
-617 NADLPN
+617 NNDLP
-623 TVETKRNFFER
+623 TDFEKKRNFFER

-643 AFKNAFAKDN
+643 AFKNAFANDN
-653 IDKSEYSMHSRFE
+653 VDKAEYSMHSRFA
-666 IFDQIVNSEEPLLC
+666 IFDQIVNSKEPLLC

-695 FCDKLGDDCSSYAI
+695 FCNGLSDDCSSYAI

-720 NDSKIGDIDGTKL
+720 NDGKIGDIGGEGPT
-733 DKNVTQTDLN
+733 KNVTQTDLN

-777 DIIEETD
+777 DIIEETKL
-784 TVTYVLF
+784 VTYVLF
-791 YMNKHHE
+791 DTNEHHK
-798 NFDTKFEDYKFITE
+798 NFETKFEDYKFITE

-837 GQDQF
+837 GHDQF
-842 DQEYKPDNDNK
+842 NQEYKPDNDNK
-853 KAILNDFIAL
+853 KAILNDFITF
-863 SGIKPD
+863 SGLDPTT
-869 MAKISAAGNFKFSLL
+869 AKISAAGNFKFSLL

>member
-1 MADAD
+1 MADVD
-6 TKLIVKKLMTAID
+6 VISIVKKLMTEID
-19 DITNDYNKSD
+19 NISRDNTKTD
-29 EEKTK
+29 EEKTNLFK
-34 LFTNFYDT
+34 TFTNT
-42 YNVDLVNLKKKNKDQ
+42 HIVDFVNLRDKDRGKFDGIQ
-57 MNDILDQVNEY
+57 LQIQKYMK
-68 VALHKAKMDEVN
+68 AHKAKMDELN
-80 NAAKQKKEIDIPAE
+80 NALKRENEIDIPAE
-94 YNDLGLDTDQLKNK
+94 YNDLGLDKDQLKNK
-108 QYINEKV
+108 QYINEQVPK
-115 ITLLGSKHRVGYIM
+115 LLRTDHRVGYIM
-129 LCIYSKLKQGISNH
+129 LCIYSELKPGISSH

-283 NYNAIKDKLEKNWE
+283 NYNAIKDKLEKDWE

-308 DINAFIDGNF
+308 GINAFIDGNF
-318 ADAPTKYD
+318 KDIPKTYD
-326 NYKPNDALQLSLL
+326 NYKPDNALQLSLL
-339 PSQLQNDIN
+339 PNQLQNDID

-356 NNPPHVYQPFEC
+356 NNSPHVYQSFDRN
-368 KAKDKKIDEIG
+368 AKDKKIDEIG

-423 KSNTSINNLINML
+423 NSNTSIKNLINML

-502 NDQFSKI
+502 NGQFSKI
-509 RDDIVPIETEVET
+509 GNDIIPIEI
-522 EVETKVGTEVEKNT
+522 EVETKVETEVEKNT
-536 FKTYKSNDIQKFLKN
+536 FNTYNSNDIQKFLKN
-551 DVETGNEKL
+551 DVETGNKEL

-574 YLLSE
+574 YLLPE

-623 TVETKRNFFER
+623 TVEKKRNFFER

-643 AFKNAFAKDN
+643 AFKNAFANDN
-653 IDKSEYSMHSRFE
+653 VDKSEYSMHSRFA
-666 IFDQIVNSEEPLLC
+666 IFDQIVNNKEPLLC

-720 NDSKIGDIDGTKL
+720 NDGKIGDIGGEGPT
-733 DKNVTQTDLN
+733 KNVTQTDLN

-853 KAILNDFIAL
+853 KAILTDFITF

-884 KLLFIIFIVLIVIIV
+884 KLLFIIFIVLIVIVV

>member
-1 MADAD
+1 MTDDKVVYKQIMNVINGINRDD
-6 TKLIVKKLMTAID
+6 TTSYEQKLDLLSNINDDYFDTLKKLSKD
-19 DITNDYNKSD
+19 KYN
-29 EEKTK
+29 
-34 LFTNFYDT
+34 L
-42 YNVDLVNLKKKNKDQ
+42 
-57 MNDILDQVNEY
+57 ILDTIADWIDVCNTQIQLI
-68 VALHKAKMDEVN
+68 ALNTEF
-80 NAAKQKKEIDIPAE
+80 DIPDE
-94 YNDLGLDTDQLKNK
+94 YTDLNLDKDQLKNK
-108 QYINEKV
+108 QYINEIV
-115 ITLLGSKHRVGYIM
+115 PRLLGSDHRVGYIM
-129 LCIYSKLKQGISNH
+129 LCIYSKLKTGISDH
-143 ITDIINKLKDDQTLD
+143 INDIIEQLKTNQTLD

-166 DYPNNNINVNSLNDL
+166 DYPDNNVNVNSLNDL
-181 FVYTHIGLYYYGK
+181 FVYTHIGLYYYEK

-224 FVTDNLKT
+224 FVTDNLRA

-259 IKNNIAIHSE
+259 IKNNIVIHSE

-283 NYNAIKDKLEKNWE
+283 NYNAIKDKLERDWE

-308 DINAFIDGNF
+308 DIKAFIDSNL
-318 ADAPTKYD
+318 ANEPETYKS
-326 NYKPNDALQLSLL
+326 YKPNDTLQLSLL
-339 PSQLQNDIN
+339 PSPLQNDIN
-348 NNDIKKVL
+348 NNDIQKIF
-356 NNPPHVYQPFEC
+356 NNSSYVYQPFNC
-368 KAKDKKIDEIG
+368 KTTGKTINDIG

-396 TEMINL
+396 TDMINL

-411 NKDNSDKFATIL
+411 NKVNSDKFATIL
-423 KSNTSINNLINML
+423 SSNTPIKNLISVL
-436 NSDNFRFKDY
+436 NSDDFRFKDY
-446 KKYLIAYIE
+446 RKYLIAYID
-455 LYRKYHKEYKNY
+455 LYHNYHQKDKNY

-482 ISANGLRTKNVSTG
+482 ISANGLRTKNVSTE

-502 NDQFSKI
+502 NGQCSKI
-509 RDDIVPIETEVET
+509 GDDIVPIET
-522 EVETKVGTEVEKNT
+522 EVETKVGTEVEKNK
-536 FKTYKSNDIQKFLKN
+536 FKTYKSD
-551 DVETGNEKL
+551 DRSRL
-560 LVYSTMLSILFKIP
+560 LVEMQSDLNTLLDYSTMLSILFKIP
-574 YLLSE
+574 YLLPE
-579 YLGKLYTKTKFSNV
+579 YLGKLYSKTKFSKA

-605 NKHDNTG
+605 NKHDNKG
-612 EIVCD
+612 EIVCG
-617 NADLPN
+617 NADLPD
-623 TVETKRNFFER
+623 TVETKRNFFKR
-634 VLEHYNIEF
+634 VLEHYDIEF
-643 AFKNAFAKDN
+643 AFKNAFANDN
-653 IDKSEYSMHSRFE
+653 VDKIEYSMYSRFE
-666 IFDQIVNSEEPLLC
+666 IFDQIVNSEKPLLC

-695 FCDKLGDDCSSYAI
+695 FCNGLSNDCSSYAI

-720 NDSKIGDIDGTKL
+720 NDGKIGDIGGEGPT
-733 DKNVTQTDLN
+733 KNVTQTDLN

-760 RGSTEIDDTEIT
+760 RGSTEVDDTEIT

-777 DIIEETD
+777 DIIEETN

-791 YMNKHHE
+791 YKNNQHK
-798 NFDTKFEDYKFITE
+798 NFKTEFEDYKFITE

-824 PDKLYKGLAKTIN
+824 PDKLYKGLAKTIRN
-837 GQDQF
+837 REQF

-853 KAILNDFIAL
+853 KAILNDFITF
-863 SGIKPD
+863 SGLDLKT
-869 MAKISAAGNFKFSLL
+869 AKISAAGNFKFSLL

>member
-1 MADAD
+1 MTDD
-6 TKLIVKKLMTAID
+6 IKVISKKLIKMLINISND
-19 DITNDYNKSD
+19 DAKTY
-29 EEKTK
+29 EERLN
-34 LFTNFYDT
+34 LFTGFKDKYKEDLAKIGK
-42 YNVDLVNLKKKNKDQ
+42 VDKTAAKKIITK
-57 MNDILDQVNEY
+57 INEY
-68 VALHKAKMDEVN
+68 VGAFQLNMTTEEII
-80 NAAKQKKEIDIPAE
+80 KQKKEIDIPTE
-94 YNDLGLDTDQLKNK
+94 YDGLNLDKTKLKDK
-108 QYINEKV
+108 QYINDMV
-115 ITLLGSKHRVGYIM
+115 TTLLGSDHRVGYLM
-129 LCIYSKLKQGISNH
+129 LLIYSKLKTGISNH
-143 ITDIINKLKDDQTLD
+143 IDNIIENLKTDPNSD

-166 DYPNNNINVNSLNDL
+166 DYPANNINVNNLNDL
-181 FVYTHIGLYYYGK
+181 FVYAHIGLYYYEK
-194 LYPGEQNIQI
+194 LYPGDQNIQI

-224 FVTDNLKT
+224 FVTNNLRE

-237 DATQLKFQQ
+237 DDTQLKFQQ

-259 IKNNIAIHSE
+259 IKNNIVIHSE

-283 NYNAIKDKLEKNWE
+283 NYNSIKDKLKKDWE
-297 KLYLYY
+297 RLYLYY

-308 DINAFIDGNF
+308 DINAFINGNF
-318 ADAPTKYD
+318 EDVPTKYD
-326 NYKPNDALQLSLL
+326 NYKPNNTLDLSLL
-339 PSQLQNDIN
+339 PNPLQNDIN
-348 NNDIKKVL
+348 NNDIQKVI
-356 NNPPHVYQPFEC
+356 NTSKYAYQQFDC
-368 KAKDKKIDEIG
+368 KTKDKTIDDIG

-396 TEMINL
+396 TDMINL
-402 YVDAKNYQP
+402 YIGAKNYQP
-411 NKDNSDKFATIL
+411 NKTNDDKFATTL
-423 KSNTSINNLINML
+423 NSNTTIQNLINTL

-446 KKYLIAYIE
+446 RKYLIAYID
-455 LYRKYHKEYKNY
+455 LYHNYHQKDKDY

-477 NVAMN
+477 NVANN
-482 ISANGLRTKNVSTG
+482 ISANGLKTDNVSTE
-496 LNNLNI
+496 LNKLNI
-502 NDQFSKI
+502 NSQCVNI
-509 RDDIVPIETEVET
+509 GDISPDKTT
-522 EVETKVGTEVEKNT
+522 T
-536 FKTYKSNDIQKFLKN
+536 FKTYTFDSDSQFIKEMQSDL
-551 DVETGNEKL
+551 DTL
-560 LVYSTMLSILFKIP
+560 SAYSTMLSILFKIP
-574 YLLSE
+574 YLLPE
-579 YLGKLYTKTKFSNV
+579 YLGELYSKTKFSKV
-593 TINRIVDYISKI
+593 TINKIVDYISKI
-605 NKHDNTG
+605 NKHDNKG
-612 EIVCD
+612 EIACD
-617 NADLPN
+617 NKDLP
-623 TVETKRNFFER
+623 TDFEKKRNFFER

-653 IDKSEYSMHSRFE
+653 VDKAEYSMHSRFA
-666 IFDQIVNSEEPLLC
+666 IFDQIVNSDEPLLC

-695 FCDKLGDDCSSYAI
+695 FCNNLGDDCSSYAI
-709 AASKKILSQYV
+709 TASKKILSKYV
-720 NDSKIGDIDGTKL
+720 NDGKIGDIGGKDLT
-733 DKNVTQTDLN
+733 KNVTQTDLN

-750 TVYKPKFVNI
+750 TIYKPKFVNI

-777 DIIEETD
+777 DIIEETKI
-784 TVTYVLF
+784 VTHVLF
-791 YMNKHHE
+791 VKNKHHE

-824 PDKLYKGLAKTIN
+824 PDKLYKGLANTIN

-853 KAILNDFIAL
+853 NAILKDFMDY
-863 SGIKPD
+863 SGLDAKT
-869 MAKISAAGNFKFSLL
+869 AKISAAGNFKFSLL

>member
-1 MADAD
+1 MTDAD
-6 TKLIVKKLMTAID
+6 KVV
-19 DITNDYNKSD
+19 YNKIMDIIDQINDDASMSYQQKIDSLYQIRVDHRD
-29 EEKTK
+29 E
-34 LFTNFYDT
+34 LDALSDT
-42 YNVDLVNLKKKNKDQ
+42 YYDMIDNEIEELTGLYNMQLQ
-57 MNDILDQVNEY
+57 MI
-68 VALHKAKMDEVN
+68 ALNTEF
-80 NAAKQKKEIDIPAE
+80 DIPDE
-94 YNDLGLDTDQLKNK
+94 YTDLGLDKDRLKDK
-108 QYINEKV
+108 QYINEIV
-115 ITLLGSKHRVGYIM
+115 PGLLKTDHRVGYIM
-129 LCIYSKLKQGISNH
+129 LCIYSELKQGISNH

-217 VDYSDKS
+217 VDYSNKS
-224 FVTDNLKT
+224 FVTDNLGA

-237 DATQLKFQQ
+237 DDGNKLKFQQ

-283 NYNAIKDKLEKNWE
+283 NYNAIKDKLEKDWE

-308 DINAFIDGNF
+308 DINAFIDSNF
-318 ADAPTKYD
+318 KDVPKTYD
-326 NYKPNDALQLSLL
+326 NYKPNDTLQLSLL
-339 PSQLQNDIN
+339 PNPLQNDIN
-348 NNDIKKVL
+348 NNNIQKVL
-356 NNPPHVYQPFEC
+356 NNSKYTYQPFNC
-368 KAKDKKIDEIG
+368 KAKNKKIDEIN
-379 TDLIPD
+379 TNLIPVD
-385 ADRAEVGKYLT
+385 DRAEVGKYLT

-402 YVDAKNYQP
+402 YFGTENYKP
-411 NKDNSDKFATIL
+411 NKDNSDNFAKIPNSN
-423 KSNTSINNLINML
+423 KSITSLIDML
-436 NSDNFRFKDY
+436 NSNDFRFKDY
-446 KKYLIAYIE
+446 RKYLIAYID
-455 LYRKYHKEYKNY
+455 LYHNYHQKDKDY

-482 ISANGLRTKNVSTG
+482 ISANGLRAKNISTG

-502 NDQFSKI
+502 NGQFSKI
-509 RDDIVPIETEVET
+509 GNDIVPIEI
-522 EVETKVGTEVEKNT
+522 EVETKIGTEVEKNK
-536 FKTYKSNDIQKFLKN
+536 FKTYTFDSDSQFIKEMQSDLS
-551 DVETGNEKL
+551 TL
-560 LVYSTMLSILFKIP
+560 LDYSTMLSILFKIP
-574 YLLSE
+574 YLLPE
-579 YLGKLYTKTKFSNV
+579 YLGELYSKTKFSKA
-593 TINRIVDYISKI
+593 TINKIVDYISKI

-617 NADLPN
+617 NDDLPDII
-623 TVETKRNFFER
+623 EKKRNFFER

-643 AFKNAFAKDN
+643 AFKNSFANDN
-653 IDKSEYSMHSRFE
+653 VDKAEYSMHSRFA

-720 NDSKIGDIDGTKL
+720 NDGKINDIGGEGPT
-733 DKNVTQTDLN
+733 KNVTQTDLN

-777 DIIEETD
+777 DIIEETKI
-784 TVTYVLF
+784 VTHVLF
-791 YMNKHHE
+791 NVNKHHE

-853 KAILNDFIAL
+853 KAILKDFMNF
-863 SGIKPD
+863 SGLDPNK
-869 MAKISAAGNFKFSLL
+869 AKISAAGNFKFSLL

>member
-1 MADAD
+1 MTNAEVIKISV
-6 TKLIVKKLMTAID
+6 KLSNILD
-19 DITNDYNKSD
+19 DICNDENTSS
-29 EEKTK
+29 EKK
-34 LFTNFYDT
+34 VNIFTNFRNDHREDFVKLIQANNTIAQRITDKIDDYIS
-42 YNVDLVNLKKKNKDQ
+42 VFQNKMVTEMLIKQ
-57 MNDILDQVNEY
+57 NNEI
-68 VALHKAKMDEVN
+68 N
-80 NAAKQKKEIDIPAE
+80 IPAE
-94 YNDLGLDTDQLKNK
+94 YDDLGLDKTKLKNK
-108 QYINEKV
+108 QYINETV
-115 ITLLGSKHRVGYIM
+115 PALLRSKHRVGYIM

-194 LYPGEQNIQI
+194 LHPEDQNIQI

-224 FVTDNLKT
+224 FVTDNLGA

-237 DATQLKFQQ
+237 DDDKLKFQQ

-283 NYNAIKDKLEKNWE
+283 NYNAIKTKLEKDWE

-318 ADAPTKYD
+318 ANVPKTYD
-326 NYKPNDALQLSLL
+326 NYKPNDALDLSLL
-339 PSQLQNDIN
+339 PSPLQNDIN
-348 NNDIKKVL
+348 NNDIKKII
-356 NNPPHVYQPFEC
+356 NNSKYVYQPFDR
-368 KAKDKKIDEIG
+368 KTKDKTINDIG

-396 TEMINL
+396 TNMINL

-411 NKDNSDKFATIL
+411 NKDNSDKFEMIL
-423 KSNTSINNLINML
+423 SSNTTIKNLINAL

-446 KKYLIAYIE
+446 KKYLIAYID
-455 LYRKYHKEYKNY
+455 LYRNYHQKDKNY

-477 NVAMN
+477 NVAIN
-482 ISANGLRTKNVSTG
+482 ISANGLRTKNVSTE

-502 NDQFSKI
+502 NGRCSKI
-509 RDDIVPIETEVET
+509 GDDIVPIET
-522 EVETKVGTEVEKNT
+522 EVETKVGTEVEKNK
-536 FKTYKSNDIQKFLKN
+536 FKTYKPDDWSQLFIEMSLDLN
-551 DVETGNEKL
+551 TL
-560 LVYSTMLSILFKIP
+560 LDYSTMLSILFKIP
-574 YLLSE
+574 YLLPE
-579 YLGKLYTKTKFSNV
+579 YLGKLYSKTKFSKA

-617 NADLPN
+617 NNDLPDI
-623 TVETKRNFFER
+623 VEKKRNFFER
-634 VLEHYNIEF
+634 VLEHYGIEF
-643 AFKNAFAKDN
+643 AFKNAFANDN
-653 IDKSEYSMHSRFE
+653 VDKIEYSMHSRFA
-666 IFDQIVNSEEPLLC
+666 IFDQIVNSKKPLLC

-695 FCDKLGDDCSSYAI
+695 FCNGLSNDCSSYAI
-709 AASKKILSQYV
+709 ATSKKILSQYV
-720 NDSKIGDIDGTKL
+720 NDGKIGDIGGEGPT
-733 DKNVTQTDLN
+733 KNVTQTDLN

-777 DIIEETD
+777 DIIEETNI
-784 TVTYVLF
+784 VTHVLF
-791 YMNKHHE
+791 NTNEHHK
-798 NFDTKFEDYKFITE
+798 NFETKFEDYKFITE

-837 GQDQF
+837 GHEQF

-853 KAILNDFIAL
+853 KAILNDFINY
-863 SGIKPD
+863 SGLDPNTT
-869 MAKISAAGNFKFSLL
+869 KISAAGNFKFSLL

>member
-6 TKLIVKKLMTAID
+6 IDVNSIVKKLMDEIKNISKDNT
-19 DITNDYNKSD
+19 ITD
-29 EEKTK
+29 EEKTN
-34 LFTNFYDT
+34 LFKKFSKTHT
-42 YNVDLVNLKKKNKDQ
+42 VDLVNLKNKDINKLNGIQ
-57 MNDILDQVNEY
+57 TQVQKY
-68 VALHKAKMDEVN
+68 MRAHKVKMDEVN
-80 NAAKQKKEIDIPAE
+80 NAIEQKKEIDIPVE
-94 YNDLGLDTDQLKNK
+94 YIDLNLDKDQLKNK
-108 QYINEKV
+108 QYINEQVPK
-115 ITLLGSKHRVGYIM
+115 LLRTDHRVGYIM
-129 LCIYSKLKQGISNH
+129 LCIYSKLKSGISEH
-143 ITDIINKLKDDQTLD
+143 IKDIIENLKNDQNSD

-166 DYPNNNINVNSLNDL
+166 DYPNNNVNVNSLNDL

-204 FNNVLNRV
+204 FNNVLDRV

-259 IKNNIAIHSE
+259 IKNNIVIHSE

-283 NYNAIKDKLEKNWE
+283 NYNAIKIKLERDWE

-308 DINAFIDGNF
+308 DINAFINSNF
-318 ADAPTKYD
+318 ANAPTKYD
-326 NYKPNDALQLSLL
+326 SYKPNDTLQLLLL
-339 PSQLQNDIN
+339 PNPLQNDIN
-348 NNDIKKVL
+348 NNVIQKVL
-356 NNPPHVYQPFEC
+356 NNSYAYQPFNC

-396 TEMINL
+396 PEMINM

-411 NKDNSDKFATIL
+411 NKNGSDNFTTIL
-423 KSNTSINNLINML
+423 NSASNSIKNLISML
-436 NSDNFRFKDY
+436 NSNDFRFKDY
-446 KKYLIAYIE
+446 RKYLIAYID
-455 LYRKYHKEYKNY
+455 LYHNYHQKYKNY
-467 KKMSKLNLKN
+467 KKMLKLNLKN

-482 ISANGLRTKNVSTG
+482 ISANELRTKNVSTE
-496 LNNLNI
+496 LNKLDINNQCGNI
-502 NDQFSKI
+502 GDNISPIKTEIKTKI
-509 RDDIVPIETEVET
+509 
-522 EVETKVGTEVEKNT
+522 GTEDETNE
-536 FKTYKSNDIQKFLKN
+536 FKTYKHEDIQKFVN
-551 DVETGNEKL
+551 DDVEPSNKTL

-574 YLLSE
+574 YLLPE
-579 YLGKLYTKTKFSNV
+579 YLGKLYSKTKFSKA

-605 NKHDNTG
+605 NKHDNVG
-612 EIVCD
+612 EIAYD
-617 NADLPN
+617 NKDLPS
-623 TVETKRNFFER
+623 TFEKKRDFFER
-634 VLEHYNIEF
+634 VLKHYDIEF
-643 AFKNAFAKDN
+643 AFKNSFANNN
-653 IDKSEYSMHSRFE
+653 IDKAEYSMHSRFE
-666 IFDQIVNSEEPLLC
+666 IFDQIVNSDDQLLC

-695 FCDKLGDDCSSYAI
+695 FCDKLEDDCSSYAI
-709 AASKKILSQYV
+709 AASKKILSEYV
-720 NDSKIGDIDGTKL
+720 NDDKIGDIGGKDLT
-733 DKNVTQTDLN
+733 KNVTQTDLN

-760 RGSTEIDDTEIT
+760 RGSTEVDDTEIT

-791 YMNKHHE
+791 YMNDQHKQ
-798 NFDTKFEDYKFITE
+798 FDTKFEDYKFITE

-824 PDKLYKGLAKTIN
+824 PDKLYKGLANTIK
-837 GQDQF
+837 GHDQF
-842 DQEYKPDNDNK
+842 DQDYKPDNDNK
-853 KAILNDFIAL
+853 KAILTDFITF
-863 SGIKPD
+863 SGLDPTT
-869 MAKISAAGNFKFSLL
+869 AKISAAGNFKFSLL

>member
-1 MADAD
+1 MTDNAETLSDTLFD
-6 TKLIVKKLMTAID
+6 MLDNICYDNTKSFKEKLELFSSFLSTHNEDITKL
-19 DITNDYNKSD
+19 
-29 EEKTK
+29 
-34 LFTNFYDT
+34 YD
-42 YNVDLVNLKKKNKDQ
+42 
-57 MNDILDQVNEY
+57 
-68 VALHKAKMDEVN
+68 MDEDMGDAVSDKVTQYISDFQIKMN
-80 NAAKQKKEIDIPAE
+80 EEMEIEQNDEIDIPTE
-94 YNDLGLDTDQLKNK
+94 YDDLNLDKDQLKNK
-108 QYINEKV
+108 QYINEIV
-115 ITLLGSKHRVGYIM
+115 PGLLRTDHRVGYLM
-129 LCIYSKLKQGISNH
+129 LCIYSKLKTGISEH
-143 ITDIINKLKDDQTLD
+143 VKDIIEQLKTNQNSD

-166 DYPNNNINVNSLNDL
+166 DYPANNVNVNSLNDL
-181 FVYTHIGLYYYGK
+181 FVYTHIGLYYYEK

-224 FVTDNLKT
+224 FVTNNLRE

-259 IKNNIAIHSE
+259 IKNNIVIHSE

-283 NYNAIKDKLEKNWE
+283 NYNSIKTKLKKDWE

-308 DINAFIDGNF
+308 DINAFINNNF
-318 ADAPTKYD
+318 TDAPTKYD
-326 NYKPNDALQLSLL
+326 NYKPNDTLDLSLL
-339 PSQLQNDIN
+339 PNTLQNDIN
-348 NNDIKKVL
+348 NNDIQKVI
-356 NNPPHVYQPFEC
+356 NTSKYEYQKFEYEN
-368 KAKDKKIDEIG
+368 KGKTIDNIN
-379 TDLIPD
+379 TDLIPA

-396 TEMINL
+396 LEMINL
-402 YVDAKNYQP
+402 YFNAEDYK
-411 NKDNSDKFATIL
+411 SDKFATTL
-423 KSNTSINNLINML
+423 SSNTTIKNLIDTL
-436 NSDNFRFKDY
+436 NSDEFRFKDY
-446 KKYLIAYIE
+446 RKYLIAYID
-455 LYRKYHKEYKNY
+455 LYHNYHQKDKDY

-482 ISANGLRTKNVSTG
+482 ISANGLRTKNVSTE
-496 LNNLNI
+496 LNKLDINNLCG
-502 NDQFSKI
+502 KI
-509 RDDIVPIETEVET
+509 GNDIVPIEI
-522 EVETKVGTEVEKNT
+522 EVETKVETEVEKNT
-536 FKTYKSNDIQKFLKN
+536 FKTYIFDSDSQFIKEMQSELD
-551 DVETGNEKL
+551 TL
-560 LVYSTMLSILFKIP
+560 LAYSTMLSILFKIP
-574 YLLSE
+574 YLLPE
-579 YLGKLYTKTKFSNV
+579 YLGELYSKTKFSKV
-593 TINRIVDYISKI
+593 TINKIVNYISKI
-605 NKHDNTG
+605 NKHDNKG
-612 EIVCD
+612 EIACD
-617 NADLPN
+617 DKDLP
-623 TVETKRNFFER
+623 TDFEKKRNFFER

-653 IDKSEYSMHSRFE
+653 VDKAEYSMLSRFA
-666 IFDQIVNSEEPLLC
+666 IFDQIVNSDEPLLC

-695 FCDKLGDDCSSYAI
+695 FCNGLSDDCSSYAI
-709 AASKKILSQYV
+709 AASKKVLSKYV
-720 NDSKIGDIDGTKL
+720 NDGKIGDIGGKDLT
-733 DKNVTQTDLN
+733 KNVTQTDLN

-750 TVYKPKFVNI
+750 TIYKPKFVNI

-777 DIIEETD
+777 DIIEETKI
-784 TVTYVLF
+784 VTHVLF
-791 YMNKHHE
+791 VKNKHHE

-824 PDKLYKGLAKTIN
+824 PDKLYKGLAGTIN

-842 DQEYKPDNDNK
+842 DQEYRPDNDNK
-853 KAILNDFIAL
+853 NAILKDFMDY
-863 SGIKPD
+863 SGLDAKT
-869 MAKISAAGNFKFSLL
+869 AKISAAGNFKFSLL
-884 KLLFIIFIVLIVIIV
+884 KLLFIIFIVLIVIVV